1 MPKLIKVLLIVF
13 LLNTLSSCGNTHQD
27 ASSTK
32 NDVLPTEIV
41 DERDHTSEIPND
53 PKFEES
59 N

>member
-1 MPKLIKVLLIVF
+1 MPKLIKVLLLVF

-27 ASSTK
+27 SSSAK

-41 DERDHTSEIPND
+41 DERDHSSEIPND

>member
-1 MPKLIKVLLIVF
+1 MRKLIKVLLLVF
-13 LLNTLSSCGNTHQD
+13 LLKTLSACGNTNQD
-27 ASSTK
+27 SSSSK

-41 DERDHTSEIPND
+41 DERDHSSEIPND

>member
-1 MPKLIKVLLIVF
+1 MRKLIKVLLLVF
-13 LLNTLSSCGNTHQD
+13 LLKALSACGNTNQD
-27 ASSTK
+27 SSSSK